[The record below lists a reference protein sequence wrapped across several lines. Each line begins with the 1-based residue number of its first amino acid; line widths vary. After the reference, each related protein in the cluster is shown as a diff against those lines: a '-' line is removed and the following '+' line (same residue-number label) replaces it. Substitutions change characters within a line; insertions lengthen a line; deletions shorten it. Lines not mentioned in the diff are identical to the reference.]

1 MAEIT
6 LREYIER
13 IRETLRAGQPAE
25 AVEMC
30 RHALHHYP
38 KCVAIYV
45 LLGQAL
51 LEQRDYEQAGEV
63 LSLAL
68 SADPENV
75 VAYVGLS
82 KVHEAQHM
90 LNEAIWDMERA
101 FELNPNNVA
110 IREELMRLRGLRD
123 GIGRYR
129 IKLTNGALGRLY
141 AQGDLHTRAIQ
152 EFEAVLRQEPARL
165 DMQLALA
172 ESLWRDRRPG
182 DAVDLC
188 QQILARAPNCLKAT
202 LLLGKIWQ
210 EMGMADEG
218 HRLLQ
223 LAQNL
228 DPDNEMAQ
236 DMFEDQ
242 SPLPSRRVKIPLPQ
256 PPARPPEVRPTP
268 PEAETQLPA
277 PVPLDVTIPD
287 WMRAELVFGE
297 VLGEEPPGEE
307 PSIAPPPVEAESA
320 PAPLEPG
327 EPPAPPAARPEW
339 MAVPDWMKAAVEE
352 MPWPGEPPAREEKP
366 APKPEAPPS
375 AAPPP
380 KPPPVSEEGPVKV
393 ISAFLRPEEFRGR
406 LETMLSEAGVEEGE
420 LPVDDLYQQARAE
433 LAEEMHPPAAAP
445 EPPLGAVWSQPE
457 TFEPGEVPVWLDESV
472 PLEEAVAALKGPEP
486 PPPPPPAEP
495 TWTPPPWLTGEWKPA
510 AEEPPTPAMAP
521 MPPGAERAWTP
532 PAWLAAAP
540 LPTEAAAPAGEE
552 PAGMPGPVE
561 ELPAPEQAVVP
572 PTEGEAWT
580 PPPWLAAAPLP
591 TEAAAPAGETVSP
604 EEPPAAPAE
613 EKVWTPP
620 AWLTAEPVP
629 PGAALP
635 AEAPTLAEAVTPM
648 EEPIPAPSAPQA
660 GEQFAPLEPVA
671 VPARQRLAPDVLQD
685 YVEGLLVEPND
696 YYARLIVASAY
707 QEAGKYNLAL
717 EHYEII
723 IQSAPS
729 LPEQVVTN
737 LEDLVRV
744 WPRSEA
750 AHRLLG
756 DAYLKQ
762 GRYDEATAQY
772 NQALELQ

>member
-6 LREYIER
+6 LREFTDQ
-13 IRETLRAGQPAE
+13 IRETLRAGRPTE

-30 RHALHHYP
+30 RHVLHHYP
-38 KCVAIYV
+38 RHIASYV

-51 LEQRDYEQAGEV
+51 LEQRDYEQAGEI
-63 LSLAL
+63 LTLAL

-75 VAYVGLS
+75 VAYVSLS
-82 KVHEAQHM
+82 KLHEAQHM
-90 LNEAIWDMERA
+90 LDEAIWDMERA

-129 IKLTNGALGRLY
+129 IKLTTGALGRLY
-141 AQGDLHTRAIQ
+141 AQGDLHSRAIQ

-242 SPLPSRRVKIPLPQ
+242 SPLPPRRVTIPQ
-256 PPARPPEVRPTP
+256 PRPAAPPIPAWTPPPPPEVQLPVPTP
-268 PEAETQLPA
+268 
-277 PVPLDVTIPD
+277 LDMTIPD

-297 VLGEEPPGEE
+297 ALAEESPAEESPTPP
-307 PSIAPPPVEAESA
+307 PVAPPVEAMQA
-320 PAPLEPG
+320 PAPVEQ
-327 EPPAPPAARPEW
+327 PAPTPTVVKPAVDW
-339 MAVPDWMKAAVEE
+339 MTIPDWMKAAIGEMGLEQPTPPVEE
-352 MPWPGEPPAREEKP
+352 RP
-366 APKPEAPPS
+366 APVAPRPPVEER
-375 AAPPP
+375 AAPVAPRPPVEERAAPVAPRPPVEERAAPVAPRPPVEERAAPVAPRPPVEERAAPVAPRPPVEERAAPVAPPP
-380 KPPPVSEEGPVKV
+380 EPAPAGEEESVKV
-393 ISAFLRPEEFRGR
+393 ISAFLRPEEFRQR
-406 LETMLSEAGVEEGE
+406 LEHLLSEAGVKEGE
-420 LPVDDLYQQARAE
+420 LPVDDLYLQARAE
-433 LAEEMHPPAAAP
+433 LAEEIRPA
-445 EPPLGAVWSQPE
+445 EPPVESPLGVAWSQPE
-457 TFEPGEVPVWLDESV
+457 TFEPGEMPPWLDESI
-472 PLEEAVAALKGPEP
+472 PIEEAMKALRGPGPEP
-486 PPPPPPAEP
+486 EPEPVPTEPA
-495 TWTPPPWLTGEWKPA
+495 WTPPPWLTGEWKPPA
-510 AEEPPTPAMAP
+510 AE
-521 MPPGAERAWTP
+521 
-532 PAWLAAAP
+532 
-540 LPTEAAAPAGEE
+540 
-552 PAGMPGPVE
+552 
-561 ELPAPEQAVVP
+561 
-572 PTEGEAWT
+572 
-580 PPPWLAAAPLP
+580 
-591 TEAAAPAGETVSP
+591 
-604 EEPPAAPAE
+604 PAAPAPPTGE
-613 EKVWTPP
+613 PGWTPP
-620 AWLTAEPVP
+620 SWLAETPAAEPAAPAPPTAE
-629 PGAALP
+629 LIP
-635 AEAPTLAEAVTPM
+635 AEEKATAPLEK
-648 EEPIPAPSAPQA
+648 PIPAPVTPLAR
-660 GEQFAPLEPVA
+660 EQFEPLEPA
-671 VPARQRLAPDVLQD
+671 ILTARARLAPDALQN
-685 YVEGLLVEPND
+685 YVESLLVEPND

-707 QEAGKYNLAL
+707 QEAGKYDLAL

-737 LEDLVRV
+737 LEDMVRRL
-744 WPRSEA
+744 PGSEP

-762 GRYDEATAQY
+762 GRYDEATVQY
-772 NQALELQ
+772 NLALELQ